1 MSTLS
6 RSICVVAFALVS
18 VAGCAV
24 NAQKVCRECGPSYT
38 IKGKTYQTLKKIEV
52 GFSQQ
57 GVASWYGPGFHGKKT
72 ASGETYD
79 MHQLTAAHNVLPL
92 NSVVKVT
99 NLDNGKEVV
108 VRINDRGPFVDDR
121 VIDLSL
127 SAALGLGIVKPG
139 TAPVRITVLD
149 PSKTMIAAC
158 PTPAPTPAPAKEPHC
173 PAPNPFYNTKARSLF
188 ALVR

>member
-6 RSICVVAFALVS
+6 SRICLIALS
-18 VAGCAV
+18 LCCVAGCAA
-24 NAQKVCRECGPSYT
+24 NSQKVCRECGPSYT

-79 MHQLTAAHNVLPL
+79 MHQFTAAHNVLPL
-92 NSVVKVT
+92 NTLVKVT
-99 NLDNGKEVV
+99 NLENGKEVV
-108 VRINDRGPFVDDR
+108 VRVNDRGPFVDDR

-127 SAALGLGIVKPG
+127 SAALGLGMVKPG
-139 TAPVRITVLD
+139 TAPVRITVMD
-149 PSKTMIAAC
+149 PGKTMVASCAKQ
-158 PTPAPTPAPAKEPHC
+158 APPMQAQG
-173 PAPNPFYNTKARSLF
+173 PAPNPFYDHKARSLF
-188 ALVR
+188 ALMR

>member
-6 RSICVVAFALVS
+6 RRICVVALALFS

-24 NAQKVCRECGPSYT
+24 NAQKVARECGPSYT

-79 MHQLTAAHNVLPL
+79 MHQFTAAHNVLPL
-92 NSVVKVT
+92 NTVVKVT
-99 NLDNGKEVV
+99 NLDNGKDVV

-127 SAALGLGIVKPG
+127 SAALGLGMLKPG
-139 TAPVRITVLD
+139 TAPVQITVLD
-149 PSKTMIAAC
+149 PSKTMIASC
-158 PTPAPTPAPAKEPHC
+158 PPPTPVKEAHC
-173 PAPNPFYNTKARSLF
+173 PAPNPFYNNKARSLF